1 MPGLQL
7 YKPVSNC
14 AESMGQIDKSIAR
27 VLDIGCGINKIP
39 GAVGMDVNPFT
50 AADIVHDLD
59 DLPYPFADDQFDEV
73 VGRHVIEHVRDP
85 MAVMSELHRITRPGG
100 LIKLVAPH
108 WTNPDFAT
116 DLTHRNHLNSY
127 SFRNMVI
134 GREVFPFYTEARFRQ
149 RSTRVTLLNLWK
161 LFGLELLIN
170 FDNFYPRMRFLRK
183 FWEQYVNAIVRGK
196 EITFEL
202 EVVKSGARRQ
212 DTGG

>member
-1 MPGLQL
+1 
-7 YKPVSNC
+7 
-14 AESMGQIDKSIAR
+14 MGQSDKSVAR

-39 GAVGMDVNPFT
+39 GAIGMDINPLS

-59 DLPYPFADDQFDEV
+59 DLPYPFANDQFDEV

-100 LIKLVAPH
+100 VIRLVAPH

-127 SFRNMVI
+127 SFRNMI
-134 GREVFPFYTEARFRQ
+134 EGREVFPFYTEARFRQ
-149 RSTRVTLLNLWK
+149 RGTRVTLLNLWK
-161 LFGLELLIN
+161 LFGLELLVN
-170 FDNFYPRMRFLRK
+170 FDNFYPRMRFFRK

-196 EITFEL
+196 EIIFEL
-202 EVVKSGARRQ
+202 EVIKPRAGREDA
-212 DTGG
+212 GG

>member
-1 MPGLQL
+1 
-7 YKPVSNC
+7 
-14 AESMGQIDKSIAR
+14 MGRLDKSGAR
-27 VLDIGCGINKIP
+27 VLDIGCGTNKIP
-39 GAVGMDVNPFT
+39 GAIGMDVNPLS

-59 DLPYPFADDQFDEV
+59 DVPYPFTDNQFDEV

-85 MAVMSELHRITRPGG
+85 MAVMSELHRITRHGG

-127 SFRNMVI
+127 SFRNMI
-134 GREVFPFYTEARFRQ
+134 EGHEVFPFYTEARFRQ
-149 RSTRVTLLNLWK
+149 RKTRVTLLNLWK

-170 FDNFYPRMRFLRK
+170 IDNFCPRMRFLRK

-196 EITFEL
+196 EIIFEL
-202 EVVKSGARRQ
+202 EVVKPRAGGQGA
-212 DTGG
+212 GE